1 MSKENKGEEM
11 NDAIKNAIIE
21 YLFNEEMKGN
31 IVNALNENID
41 IPFISEKTEGKIL
54 DAVYSSVEEVLKNAI
69 LKG

>member
-1 MSKENKGEEM
+1 M
-11 NDAIKNAIIE
+11 NEVIKNAIVE
-21 YLFNEEMKGN
+21 HLFNDEMKGN
-31 IVNALNENID
+31 IVAALNKNID

>member
-1 MSKENKGEEM
+1 M
-11 NDAIKNAIIE
+11 NEAIKSAIIE

-31 IVNALNENID
+31 IVSALNENID

>member
-1 MSKENKGEEM
+1 M
-11 NDAIKNAIIE
+11 NEAIKNAIIE

-31 IVNALNENID
+31 IVSALNENID

>member
-1 MSKENKGEEM
+1 M

-21 YLFNEEMKGN
+21 YLFNEKMKGN

-54 DAVYSSVEEVLKNAI
+54 DALYSSVEEVLKDAI
-69 LKG
+69 NKA